1 MTSSSLLAGVYVLP
15 FEEIYDRIPIT
26 SLTEL
31 ERQEIALEYQ
41 RWSFTFGLDVRVL
54 FAQALLETN
63 GFKFGNLVSATQ
75 HNPCGLGATGPENP
89 GATFKTWE
97 LGVIAHCAHL
107 ALYTFPNHVC
117 AECSRNYDPRH
128 TTHSIFQEE
137 HGRSLVLSDLDG
149 KWAVPGIGYGQHIAD
164 VWNRGV

>member
-1 MTSSSLLAGVYVLP
+1 VAFDDL
-15 FEEIYDRIPIT
+15 YDRIPTT

-31 ERQEIALEYQ
+31 ERKEIVLNYQ
-41 RWSFTFGLDVRVL
+41 QWSAAFGLDLRVL

-75 HNPCGLGATGPENP
+75 HNPCGLGATGPGFP
-89 GATFKTWE
+89 GHAFNTWE
-97 LGVIAHCAHL
+97 LGIIAHCAHL

-117 AECSRNYDPRH
+117 VECSRNYDPRH
-128 TTHSIFQEE
+128 TTHLAFQTE